1 MKAPRPDV
9 RPRPRRVV
17 LLAALAAVVVLAGV
31 ALVLS
36 RGGSAEP
43 ASAAPDAAT
52 SGGPTSAAPSPD
64 PLTPAPVVPGPTEGG
79 DQPPPVLSAVGLD
92 DPAAVGDGVR
102 ATVRSVES
110 IDGTGYGP
118 GNIAGPALRVTV
130 QLDNGTAEPVSLD
143 GVAVDL
149 AYGAEAIPGPPLDDP
164 SRAPFS
170 GTLPAGSSAE
180 GVYVFTVPAD
190 QRDTVTVQV
199 GYRPGAPVLAFTGA
213 P

>member
-1 MKAPRPDV
+1 MNAPRPDA

-17 LLAALAAVVVLAGV
+17 LLATLAAVVVLAGL
-31 ALVLS
+31 ALVLG

-52 SGGPTSAAPSPD
+52 SGGPAAAPSPD
-64 PLTPAPVVPGPTEGG
+64 PQTPVPVVPGPTEGG

-92 DPAAVGDGVR
+92 EPAAVGDGVR
-102 ATVRSVES
+102 ATVRSVEA

-130 QLDNGTAEPVSLD
+130 RLDNGTAEPVSLD

-149 AYGAEAIPGPPLDDP
+149 AYGADSTPGSPLDDP

-170 GTLPAGSSAE
+170 GTLAAGSSAE